1 MADTNLSGVF
11 VLQEV
16 RERILADVWP
26 KEFVVQAI
34 PQYSWIAG
42 NSGSTTTIERYTL
55 TSDTTSTT
63 NRGLMDY
70 GLRAGRSLGTT
81 SYGWF
86 GGGYA
91 FPGTHYSNVSRIDYS
106 NDNTTT
112 SSRGKVNRGF
122 SFSGSTNTNVYGWF
136 LGGAT
141 APSFSKTSDV
151 SRIEFSTDTATG
163 SARGPLTLAR
173 SNFWSSGTESF
184 AWNFGGES
192 PSALVSRI
200 DRITYS
206 SDTAAASSRASLPE
220 NNSNSTASSNS
231 LFVWN
236 FGGGLTSR
244 IYRLDVSNDLV
255 SLSNR
260 TTLRV
265 SASGIHSTETTE
277 YSWIGG
283 IGGSSIDRYTFS
295 DDTTQ
300 PIFRLNT
307 LITRSQSDATP
318 AGQIT

>member
-1 MADTNLSGVF
+1 MSDTNLSGVF

-16 RERILADVWP
+16 RERILAGLWP
-26 KEFVVQAI
+26 EEFVV
-34 PQYSWIAG
+34 PLVSEYSWIAG
-42 NSGSTTTIERYTL
+42 SSGNTTTIERYTL

-70 GLRAGRSLGTT
+70 GLRAGRSLGTIN
-81 SYGWF
+81 YGWF

-91 FPGTHYSNVSRIDYS
+91 FPGTHHSNVSRIDYS

-112 SSRGKVNRGF
+112 SARGKLNRGV
-122 SFSGSTNTNVYGWF
+122 SFLGSTNTDTYGWF

-141 APSFSKTSDV
+141 SPSFAKTSAV

-163 SARGPLTLAR
+163 SARGPITIAR
-173 SNFWSSGTESF
+173 SNFWSAGNLSF

-192 PSALVSRI
+192 ASAIVSRV
-200 DRITYS
+200 DRVTYS
-206 SDTAAASSRASLPE
+206 TDTATASSRASLTE

-236 FGGGLTSR
+236 FGGGSTSR

-265 SASGIHSTETTE
+265 SASNLHSTENSQ

-307 LITRSQSDATP
+307 LITRNQSDATP
-318 AGQIT
+318 AGQIS